1 MKLKI
6 ISLVFLLLIF
16 CSTNP
21 YEEELSVN
29 ADFLFDEISSF
40 EEIDR
45 DLDSQCELLS
55 EEKEYY
61 ENDGIPLSFFMEY
74 EYYKFRYLGGSQENV
89 KNYLKS
95 LFYYCDM
102 GNIYEEN
109 WKSLTYQENLYQQ
122 LALAPIEPVVIIDE
136 QDW

>member
-16 CSTNP
+16 CSSNP

-29 ADFLFDEISSF
+29 AGLLFDEISSF
-40 EEIDR
+40 EETDR

-89 KNYLKS
+89 KNYLNS

-109 WKSLTYQENLYQQ
+109 WKSLNHQENLYQQ

-136 QDW
+136 QD

>member
-16 CSTNP
+16 CSANP

-29 ADFLFDEISSF
+29 AGLLFDEISSF
-40 EEIDR
+40 EETDR

-109 WKSLTYQENLYQQ
+109 WKSLNHQENLYQQ

>member
-21 YEEELSVN
+21 YEDELSVN
-29 ADFLFDEISSF
+29 AGLLFDEISSF
-40 EEIDR
+40 EETDK

-89 KNYLKS
+89 KNYLNS

-109 WKSLTYQENLYQQ
+109 WKSLNHQENLYQQ

-136 QDW
+136 QD

>member
-29 ADFLFDEISSF
+29 ALFLFDEISSF
-40 EEIDR
+40 EETDR

-136 QDW
+136 QD

>member
-16 CSTNP
+16 CSSNP

-29 ADFLFDEISSF
+29 AALLFDEISSF
-40 EEIDR
+40 EETDR

-89 KNYLKS
+89 KNYLNS

-109 WKSLTYQENLYQQ
+109 WKSLNHQENLYQQ

-136 QDW
+136 QD

>member
-109 WKSLTYQENLYQQ
+109 WKSLTYQEDLYQQ

-136 QDW
+136 QD

>member
-16 CSTNP
+16 CSANP

-29 ADFLFDEISSF
+29 AGLLFDEISSF
-40 EEIDR
+40 EETDK

-89 KNYLKS
+89 KNYLNS
-95 LFYYCDM
+95 LFYFCDM
-102 GNIYEEN
+102 GKIYEEN
-109 WKSLTYQENLYQQ
+109 WKSLNHQENLYQQ

-136 QDW
+136 QD

>member
-16 CSTNP
+16 CSANP

-29 ADFLFDEISSF
+29 AGLLFDEISSF
-40 EEIDR
+40 EETDR

-89 KNYLKS
+89 KNYLNS
-95 LFYYCDM
+95 LFYFCDM
-102 GNIYEEN
+102 GDIYEEN
-109 WKSLTYQENLYQQ
+109 WKSLNHQENLYQQ

-136 QDW
+136 QD

>member
-16 CSTNP
+16 CSSNP

-29 ADFLFDEISSF
+29 AGLLFDEISSF
-40 EEIDR
+40 EETDR

-109 WKSLTYQENLYQQ
+109 WKSLNHQENLYQQ

-136 QDW
+136 QD

>member
-1 MKLKI
+1 VKLKI

-21 YEEELSVN
+21 YEDELSVN
-29 ADFLFDEISSF
+29 AGLLFDEISSF
-40 EEIDR
+40 EETDK

-89 KNYLKS
+89 KNYLNS

-109 WKSLTYQENLYQQ
+109 WKSLNHQENLYQQ

-136 QDW
+136 QD

>member
-29 ADFLFDEISSF
+29 AGFLFDEISSF
-40 EEIDR
+40 EETDR

-109 WKSLTYQENLYQQ
+109 WKSLTYQENFLFYQ
-122 LALAPIEPVVIIDE
+122 EF
-136 QDW
+136 

>member
-16 CSTNP
+16 CGTNP

-29 ADFLFDEISSF
+29 AGLLFDEISSF
-40 EEIDR
+40 EETDR

-89 KNYLKS
+89 KNYLNS

-136 QDW
+136 QD

>member
-29 ADFLFDEISSF
+29 AGLLFDEISSF
-40 EEIDR
+40 EETDR

-89 KNYLKS
+89 KNYLNS
-95 LFYYCDM
+95 LFYFCDM
-102 GNIYEEN
+102 GDIYEEN
-109 WKSLTYQENLYQQ
+109 WKSLNHQENLYQQ

-136 QDW
+136 QD

>member
-136 QDW
+136 QD

>member
-16 CSTNP
+16 CSANP

-29 ADFLFDEISSF
+29 AALLFDEISSF
-40 EEIDR
+40 EETDK

-89 KNYLKS
+89 KNYLNS
-95 LFYYCDM
+95 LFYFCDM

-109 WKSLTYQENLYQQ
+109 WKSLNHQENLYQQ

-136 QDW
+136 QD

>member
-16 CSTNP
+16 CSANP

-29 ADFLFDEISSF
+29 AGLLFDEISSF
-40 EEIDR
+40 EETDK

-89 KNYLKS
+89 KNYLNS

-109 WKSLTYQENLYQQ
+109 WKSLNHQENLYQQ

-136 QDW
+136 QD

>member
-16 CSTNP
+16 CSANP

-29 ADFLFDEISSF
+29 AGLLFDEISSF
-40 EEIDR
+40 EETDR

-89 KNYLKS
+89 KNYLNS

-109 WKSLTYQENLYQQ
+109 WKSLNHQENLYQQ

-136 QDW
+136 QD

>member
-29 ADFLFDEISSF
+29 AGLLFDEISSF
-40 EEIDR
+40 EETDK

-89 KNYLKS
+89 KNYLNS

-109 WKSLTYQENLYQQ
+109 WKSLNHQENLYQQ

-136 QDW
+136 QD

>member
-16 CSTNP
+16 CSANP

-29 ADFLFDEISSF
+29 AGLLFDEISSF
-40 EEIDR
+40 EETDK

-89 KNYLKS
+89 KNYLNS

-109 WKSLTYQENLYQQ
+109 WKSLNHQENLYQQ

>member
-16 CSTNP
+16 CSANP

-29 ADFLFDEISSF
+29 AGLLFDEISSF
-40 EEIDR
+40 EETDR

-89 KNYLKS
+89 KNYLNS
-95 LFYYCDM
+95 LFYFCDM
-102 GNIYEEN
+102 GKIYEEN
-109 WKSLTYQENLYQQ
+109 WKSLNHQENLYQQ

-136 QDW
+136 QD

>member
-1 MKLKI
+1 
-6 ISLVFLLLIF
+6 LLLIF

-109 WKSLTYQENLYQQ
+109 WKSLTYQEDLYQQ

-136 QDW
+136 QD

>member
-29 ADFLFDEISSF
+29 AGFLFDEISSF
-40 EEIDR
+40 EETDR

-109 WKSLTYQENLYQQ
+109 WKSLNHQENLYQQ

-136 QDW
+136 QD

>member
-29 ADFLFDEISSF
+29 AGLLFDEISSF
-40 EEIDR
+40 EETDK

-89 KNYLKS
+89 KNYLNS
-95 LFYYCDM
+95 LFYFCDM
-102 GNIYEEN
+102 GKIYEEN
-109 WKSLTYQENLYQQ
+109 WKSLNHQENLYQQ

-136 QDW
+136 QD

>member
-1 MKLKI
+1 VKLKI

-16 CSTNP
+16 CSANP

-29 ADFLFDEISSF
+29 AGLLFDEISSF
-40 EEIDR
+40 EETDK

-89 KNYLKS
+89 KNYLNS

-109 WKSLTYQENLYQQ
+109 WKSLNHQENLYQQ

-136 QDW
+136 QD

>member
-29 ADFLFDEISSF
+29 AGFLFDEISSF
-40 EEIDR
+40 EETDR

-89 KNYLKS
+89 KNYLNS
-95 LFYYCDM
+95 LFYFCDM
-102 GNIYEEN
+102 GKIYEEN
-109 WKSLTYQENLYQQ
+109 WKSLNHQENLYQQ

-136 QDW
+136 QD

>member
-29 ADFLFDEISSF
+29 AGFLFDEISSF
-40 EEIDR
+40 EETDR

-89 KNYLKS
+89 KYYLKS

-136 QDW
+136 QD

>member
-16 CSTNP
+16 CSANP

-29 ADFLFDEISSF
+29 AGLLFDEISSF
-40 EEIDR
+40 EETDR

-89 KNYLKS
+89 KNYLNS
-95 LFYYCDM
+95 LFYFCDM
-102 GNIYEEN
+102 GNIFEEN
-109 WKSLTYQENLYQQ
+109 WKSLNHQENLYQQ

-136 QDW
+136 QD

>member
-16 CSTNP
+16 CSANP

-29 ADFLFDEISSF
+29 AGLLFDEISSF
-40 EEIDR
+40 EETDK

-89 KNYLKS
+89 KNYLNS
-95 LFYYCDM
+95 LFYFCDM

-109 WKSLTYQENLYQQ
+109 WKSLNHQENLYQQ

-136 QDW
+136 QD

>member
-29 ADFLFDEISSF
+29 AGLLFAEISSF
-40 EEIDR
+40 EETDK

-89 KNYLKS
+89 KNYLNS
-95 LFYYCDM
+95 LFYFCDM

-109 WKSLTYQENLYQQ
+109 WKSLNHQENLYQQ

-136 QDW
+136 QD

>member
-29 ADFLFDEISSF
+29 AGFLFDEISSF
-40 EEIDR
+40 EETDR

-89 KNYLKS
+89 KNYLNS

-136 QDW
+136 QD

>member
-40 EEIDR
+40 EETDR

-89 KNYLKS
+89 KNYLNS

-136 QDW
+136 QD